1 MSMKLA
7 VPNKGR
13 LHEPTLDLIEDSG
26 IGVQDKGSR
35 RLFAKTNVPDLEVI
49 FVRTQDIPNIVE
61 TGSADLGVTGHDLVL
76 ESQCEVEELLD
87 LDFGRAEMVVA
98 AYENSEIDSLDDVE
112 DGMKVATEFPN
123 VTQNYFDERGL
134 DVKVTKVSGA
144 TEITPFIGI
153 ADLIV
158 DITSTGTT
166 LRTHSLEVID
176 SLFETSVR
184 LIANKDSLRDK
195 GGKVEEIRMAMEGV
209 IKAKNRKLIMMNVPE
224 DKISEIEKIVPGMSG
239 PTVSRVEGTD
249 YLAVQAVVQSEEIYK
264 LVGEVRE
271 RGARDILVVPIQRV
285 LP

>member
-1 MSMKLA
+1 
-7 VPNKGR
+7 
-13 LHEPTLDLIEDSG
+13 
-26 IGVQDKGSR
+26 
-35 RLFAKTNVPDLEVI
+35 
-49 FVRTQDIPNIVE
+49 
-61 TGSADLGVTGHDLVL
+61 
-76 ESQCEVEELLD
+76 
-87 LDFGRAEMVVA
+87 
-98 AYENSEIDSLDDVE
+98 
-112 DGMKVATEFPN
+112 
-123 VTQNYFDERGL
+123 
-134 DVKVTKVSGA
+134 
-144 TEITPFIGI
+144 
-153 ADLIV
+153 
-158 DITSTGTT
+158 TT